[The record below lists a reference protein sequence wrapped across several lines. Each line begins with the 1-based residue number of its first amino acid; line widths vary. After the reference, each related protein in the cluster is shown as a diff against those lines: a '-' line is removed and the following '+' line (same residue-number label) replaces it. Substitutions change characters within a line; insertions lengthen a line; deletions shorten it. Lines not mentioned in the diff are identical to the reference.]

1 MLKADVW
8 RDHLLKEQ
16 ANLDAKLA
24 ELESAGDDKRFEDER
39 EELSSRL
46 AEVHARLTE
55 MDAESGPSRAAA
67 LLAGEPYPV
76 LVYYLLLM
84 SLQASVLTK
93 LINSDQQN
101 HSVAVGGKSHLA

>member
-16 ANLDAKLA
+16 TALDSKLA
-24 ELESAGDDKRFEDER
+24 ELESAGDEKRFEDER

-55 MDAESGPSRAAA
+55 MDAASGPSRAAA
-67 LLAGEPYPV
+67 LLAGKSQ
-76 LVYYLLLM
+76 L
-84 SLQASVLTK
+84 SLW
-93 LINSDQQN
+93 
-101 HSVAVGGKSHLA
+101 HLD

>member
-8 RDHLLKEQ
+8 RDHLLNEQ
-16 ANLDAKLA
+16 LLLDTKLV
-24 ELESAGDDKRFEDER
+24 ELESASDEKRFEDER

-67 LLAGEPYPV
+67 LLAG
-76 LVYYLLLM
+76 
-84 SLQASVLTK
+84 K
-93 LINSDQQN
+93 LP
-101 HSVAVGGKSHLA
+101 

>member
-1 MLKADVW
+1 VLKADVW

-16 ANLDAKLA
+16 LLLDTKLV
-24 ELESAGDDKRFEDER
+24 ELESASDEKRFEDER

-67 LLAGEPYPV
+67 LLAGKSPRN
-76 LVYYLLLM
+76 
-84 SLQASVLTK
+84 
-93 LINSDQQN
+93 LIFVELIELFHRSR
-101 HSVAVGGKSHLA
+101 LR